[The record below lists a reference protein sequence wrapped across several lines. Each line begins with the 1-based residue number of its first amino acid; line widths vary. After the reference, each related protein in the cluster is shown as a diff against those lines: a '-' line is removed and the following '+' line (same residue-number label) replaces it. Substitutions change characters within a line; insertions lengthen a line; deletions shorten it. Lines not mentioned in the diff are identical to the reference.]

1 MALSGGRHFS
11 NLYGSPPSDVYK
23 PPDLVIKRP
32 EMSDVFNPY
41 APDPQ
46 FNQPGPHKYPIAG
59 KKKKEEHEY
68 GSLNGGL
75 DMMT

>member
-41 APDPQ
+41 APDP
-46 FNQPGPHKYPIAG
+46 
-59 KKKKEEHEY
+59 
-68 GSLNGGL
+68 
-75 DMMT
+75 